1 METTNDPIWQASKS
15 EFENSHL
22 YQYKRFI
29 ESKTGLVFNEYEELW
44 KWSVDNN
51 ETFWSS
57 LLPFFNVNYDGGFQ
71 DITDGSPMPHTKWF
85 EGIRLNYAEHI
96 LLKGGDNHVAIIA
109 KSEYNEVVK
118 IKYGALRERVAAFQ
132 RFLREQ
138 GVQEGDRVVGYL
150 TNTPQSVV
158 ACLATLSLGAV
169 WSCCSPDFGAESIID
184 RFQQIEPKL
193 FVAVNGYTYNGKKFD
208 KTDVVREVA
217 SKLPSIKKVVI
228 VPFIDDISVDS
239 YPENSTLWADAVSKP
254 GKLNFIRVPFDHPI
268 WVLYSSGTTGK
279 PKAITH
285 RHGGMLLEH
294 LKYLAF
300 HNDVHKEEKFFWYST
315 TSWMMWNF
323 SLASMLMG
331 ATLVMY
337 EGSPAF
343 PDLDRLW
350 AFIEEVEINHF
361 GTSAPF
367 IVACQKRNIQ
377 PNSKYDLSSLRT
389 IGSTGSPLPPEAY
402 DYIQN
407 SVKSNLWLASMSGGT
422 DVCTAFVGG
431 TIWKPVYRG
440 KIQCRTLGCDLYSYD
455 EEAKP
460 IRNTVGEMI
469 IKKSMPCMP
478 VYFWGDSDFDKYH
491 SSYFDHFEGVWRHGD
506 WISIDD
512 EGMLVIY
519 GRSDATLNRQGVRI
533 GTSEIY
539 GSLDKVPEVED
550 SLILNIELDGG
561 RHFMPLFVKLKHGIV
576 LGKELKLAIA
586 HQLKTDYSP
595 RHVPDMIFEVEDIP
609 YTISGKKMETPV
621 KKILMGFDPSKA
633 FSADAM
639 RNPESMN
646 YFMDNKDQI
655 LSHSS

>member
-1 METTNDPIWQASKS
+1 METNNSLIWQASGN
-15 EFENSHL
+15 ELERSHL
-22 YQYKRFI
+22 YRYARYM
-29 ESKTGLVFNEYEELW
+29 ESRTGGTFNNYEELW
-44 KWSVDNN
+44 KWTTDNN
-51 ETFWSS
+51 EAFWSS
-57 LLPFFNVNYDGGFQ
+57 LISFFNVNYDGSYQ
-71 DITDGSPMPHTKWF
+71 EVTDGSPMPYTQWF
-85 EGIRLNYAEHI
+85 QGIRLNYAEHV
-96 LLKGGDNHVAIIA
+96 LLRGGDNHVAVIA
-109 KSEYNEVVK
+109 KSEFNETIE

-138 GVQEGDRVVGYL
+138 GIQEGDRVVGYL

-193 FVAVNGYTYNGKKFD
+193 LIAVNGYTYNGKEYD
-208 KTDVVREVA
+208 KTDVVREVTGKIT
-217 SKLPSIKKVVI
+217 SLESVVI
-228 VPFIDDISVDS
+228 VPFLDNIPAES
-239 YPENSTLWADAVSKP
+239 YPENSILWADAVSRP
-254 GKLNFIRVPFDHPI
+254 GKLNFIRVPFDHPVWI
-268 WVLYSSGTTGK
+268 LYSSGTTGK

-300 HNDVHKEEKFFWYST
+300 HNDVHPEERFFWYST
-315 TSWMMWNF
+315 TGWMMWNF

-337 EGSPAF
+337 DGSPAF
-343 PDLDRLW
+343 PNLERMW
-350 AFIEEVEINHF
+350 SFIEEVKINHF

-367 IVACQKRNIQ
+367 LIACQKRNIR
-377 PNSKYDLSSLRT
+377 PNSKFDLSSLRT

-402 DYIQN
+402 DFIQQ
-407 SVKSNLWLASMSGGT
+407 SVGKKIWLASMSGGT

-431 TIWKPVYRG
+431 TIWKPVLRG
-440 KIQCRTLGCDLYSYD
+440 KIQCRTLGCALYSYD
-455 EEAKP
+455 DDGQP
-460 IRNTVGEMI
+460 VYNTVGEMT
-469 IKKSMPCMP
+469 IKNPMPCMP
-478 VYFWGDSDFDKYH
+478 VYFWGDEDYDKYK
-491 SSYFDHFEGVWRHGD
+491 SSYFEHFEGVWRHGD

-512 EGMLVIY
+512 KGMLVIY

-539 GSLDKVPEVED
+539 ASVDKVPEVED
-550 SLILNIELDGG
+550 SLVLNIELEGG
-561 RHFMPLFVKLKHGIV
+561 RHLMPLFVKLKNGVV

-595 RHVPDMIFEVEDIP
+595 RHVPDTIIQVEDIP

-621 KKILMGFDPSKA
+621 KKILMGFEPEKS
-633 FSADAM
+633 FSPDAM
-639 RNPESMN
+639 RNPQSMD
-646 YFMDNKDQI
+646 YFMENKEQI
-655 LSHSS
+655 LSYSV